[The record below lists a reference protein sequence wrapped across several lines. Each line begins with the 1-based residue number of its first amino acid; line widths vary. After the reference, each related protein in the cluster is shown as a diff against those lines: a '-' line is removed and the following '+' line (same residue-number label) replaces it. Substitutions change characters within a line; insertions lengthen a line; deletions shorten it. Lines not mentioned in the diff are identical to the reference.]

1 MGSTPDEPNGNRPAV
16 SGVLTIVRPAVA
28 LLCLALL
35 PTAAGAGSA
44 PVLPPGAEMEVE
56 RAAHTATL
64 LPDGRVL
71 VAGGIRT
78 GEAALASAELYDPE
92 QRSFIPAGE
101 MTGLRVGHTAT
112 LLRDGRVLIVGG
124 WDDERQL
131 RTAELYDPATGRFAR
146 DRLTD
151 GASCRRRGDAPAR
164 RPGASCWRGRHQHRQ
179 RLRQRRRV
187 RPENGEVLPHGDDA
201 RAAGRPHGYEVA
213 GRPSAPGGW
222 HLERARLT
230 GG

>member
-35 PTAAGAGSA
+35 PTAAGAGNA
-44 PVLPPGAEMEVE
+44 PVLPPGAGMEVE

-64 LPDGRVL
+64 LRDGRVL
-71 VAGGIRT
+71 VAGGIRS

-92 QRSFIPAGE
+92 QRELQS
-101 MTGLRVGHTAT
+101 
-112 LLRDGRVLIVGG
+112 GR
-124 WDDERQL
+124 RH
-131 RTAELYDPATGRFAR
+131 
-146 DRLTD
+146 DR
-151 GASCRRRGDAPAR
+151 PAR
-164 RPGASCWRGRHQHRQ
+164 RAHGDVAARRPPAHRRRLGRREHNCARPSSTTRPQAVSRGPAHRRRLVPAPQRRSCATAGCFLPRAASTPAAASAAPTCTTRKRGGSPARGRCACRGPPT
-179 RLRQRRRV
+179 RLR
-187 RPENGEVLPHGDDA
+187 GC
-201 RAAGRPHGYEVA
+201 